1 MGKGKLY
8 LMRKFIFD
16 DELLKRKEFLLNN
29 GYDAYCLNTYLSKEM
44 DLCYELNTNYE
55 HILVLPIRK
64 KSYKSKDGIKEVI
77 EKPLLSNY
85 VFVFLPKEEHI
96 YNIKSQNILYKVL
109 NKTVQEGR
117 LFGSDL
123 EYADFILKN
132 NGVLDISKA
141 IKEGTKVKIL
151 SGPLKDLEAYII
163 SYDTRN
169 KGVKVRIHLLNR
181 DIETYLPYELVDVR
195 I

>member
-1 MGKGKLY
+1 MK
-8 LMRKFIFD
+8 RFVFD
-16 DELLKRKEFLLNN
+16 EELEKRKEYLINE

-44 DLCYELNTNYE
+44 DLCDELNTNYE

-64 KSYKSKDGIKEVI
+64 KSYQSKNGTKEII

-85 VFVFLPKEEHI
+85 VFVFLPKYEHI
-96 YNIKSQNILYKVL
+96 YNIKSNNILYRVL
-109 NKTVQEGR
+109 NKTVQEGK

-123 EYADFILKN
+123 EYADFILRN
-132 NGVLDISKA
+132 NGVIDISKA

-151 SGPLKDLEAYII
+151 SGPLKDLEAYIV

-169 KGVKVRIHLLNR
+169 KGVKVKIHLLNR